1 MNPNA
6 TLTQTLESKF
16 LERFHAQHISSARF
30 AFFEEHDEWHLE
42 DISVTHSDGTVI
54 EEPYGDLLER
64 DLCALLEDSTPEQ
77 GAGQAGFFL
86 VEVAKGTITKL
97 DEAFVTELR
106 WWQLAENVQRALENS
121 GLV

>member
-1 MNPNA
+1 MSPNA
-6 TLTQTLESKF
+6 TLTQTLEPKF
-16 LERFHAQHISSARF
+16 LERFHAQHIASARF

-42 DISVTHSDGTVI
+42 DITVTYSDGKVI
-54 EEPYGDLLER
+54 EEPYGDLLEH

-77 GAGQAGFFL
+77 GDGQAGFFL
-86 VEVAKGTITKL
+86 VEVEKGTISKL

>member
-1 MNPNA
+1 MSPNV
-6 TLTQTLESKF
+6 TLTQTLEPRF
-16 LERFHAQHISSARF
+16 LERFHAQHITSARF

-42 DISVTHSDGTVI
+42 DISVTYSDGTVI

-77 GAGQAGFFL
+77 GDCQAGFFL
-86 VEVAKGTITKL
+86 VEVEKGTITKL

-106 WWQLAENVQRALENS
+106 WWQLAENVQRALEDAQ
-121 GLV
+121 LV